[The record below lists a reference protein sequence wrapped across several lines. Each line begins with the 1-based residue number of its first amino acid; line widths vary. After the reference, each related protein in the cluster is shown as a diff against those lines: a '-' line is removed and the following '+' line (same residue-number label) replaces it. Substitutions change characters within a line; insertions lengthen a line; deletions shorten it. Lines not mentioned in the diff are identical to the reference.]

1 MNNTIHPII
10 TFTDIHLLPDNTE
23 IKKKTD
29 TVKTDLQIK
38 NVYNIKINSDNKK
51 IIKKQDIASDTIHIK
66 PLQENKTIKE
76 NDNPEIGF
84 FSILDDEGCEGFL
97 IEGRIRINK
106 NREVTMDGY
115 PLLNIKDTVIK
126 VPENKKILVKSEGL
140 IVIKENDDQK
150 TNKPTVLGQLK
161 FISLNKNDVIARKYN
176 KVYDLNDL
184 GLEKYKQ
191 NELDIK
197 YQFLSNKEILENNE
211 KATRSLIKKINLI
224 RSYEFNSLPKLK
236 KN

>member
-23 IKKKTD
+23 TKKKTD
-29 TVKTDLQIK
+29 SVKTDLQIK

-51 IIKKQDIASDTIHIK
+51 IIKKQDIESDTIHIK
-66 PLQENKTIKE
+66 PLQENKNIKE
-76 NDNPEIGF
+76 NDNSEIGF
-84 FSILDDEGCEGFL
+84 FSILDDQGCEGFL

-106 NREVTMDGY
+106 NREVTMNGY

-140 IVIKENDDQK
+140 IVIKEDDDKK

-161 FISLNKNDVIARKYN
+161 FISLNKNDVVARKYN

-197 YQFLSNKEILENNE
+197 YQFLSSKEIIENNE

-224 RSYEFNSLPKLK
+224 RSYEFNSLSKLK